1 MQNRITI
8 GGRHFK
14 HAGDLTTLRHDLA
27 TQAQLQ
33 RAGLSR
39 LELLPAETAD
49 DYALRV
55 FRTAVGNGD
64 MLALIAH
71 LLMPE
76 DLDPRKWKRDVAEEM
91 ADFLGAMTDPDDK
104 ARIQGILRD
113 ALVGF
118 LGAGLIYAV
127 RSLNASIQDEDAL
140 SHQETAA

>member
-14 HAGDLTTLRHDLA
+14 YAGGLTTLRHDLA
-27 TQAQLQ
+27 TQGHLQ

-39 LELLPAETAD
+39 LELLPAETAE

-55 FRTAVGNGD
+55 YRTAVGNGD

-71 LLMPE
+71 LLLPE
-76 DLDPRKWKRDVAEEM
+76 DLDPRSWTPEVASEM
-91 ADFLGAMTDPDDK
+91 AVFLGAMTDPEDK
-104 ARIQGILRD
+104 ARIQGVLRD
-113 ALVGF
+113 ALMGF

-140 SHQETAA
+140 SHEETAA